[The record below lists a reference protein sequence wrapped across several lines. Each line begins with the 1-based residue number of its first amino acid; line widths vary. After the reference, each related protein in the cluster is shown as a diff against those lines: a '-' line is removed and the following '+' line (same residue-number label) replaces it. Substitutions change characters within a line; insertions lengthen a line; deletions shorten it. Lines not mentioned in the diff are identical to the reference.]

1 MMTNI
6 LLCGGAGTRL
16 WPISRKSSPKQ
27 FVRLVD
33 EVSLFKQ
40 AILRNS
46 LVCGGT
52 IAVTNDVHYFQARRQ
67 AEEACA
73 ENARFVVEPCGRGT
87 AAAIALACM
96 GLDAQDIVLVT
107 PSDHRIRGQ
116 SAYAAVMTRAAE
128 LADEGYIVTFGV
140 VPTRP
145 ETGFG
150 YIQAAG
156 EEVVA
161 FREKPSLATAKKYL
175 MAEDTY
181 WNSGIFCFKAGVYL
195 SELQKQS
202 PVIYAASLAAFE
214 NAEGDAQTLR
224 VRHEDMLAIPDNSI
238 DRAVLEKS
246 GLVRML
252 RAGFEWA
259 DLGSFDAV
267 YDALEK
273 DSQDNAVRGEIT
285 AVSSS
290 GNLVMSSERQVM
302 LVDVD
307 GLVIVDTAD
316 ALLVT
321 RKGRAQSMSKAVSKL
336 KEKTRDES
344 CAVRKVQ
351 LGPGTSMALQPGR
364 HIDEHWLV
372 AAGKVVIG
380 LNNGNA
386 EMLLPRMTYIPQGIE
401 TEIAC
406 EGSEVALLVVTEFA
420 NPDKKQD
427 GECPWLPSL
436 AS

>member
-161 FREKPSLATAKKYL
+161 FIVVRSDAELRE
-175 MAEDTY
+175 
-181 WNSGIFCFKAGVYL
+181 
-195 SELQKQS
+195 SEL
-202 PVIYAASLAAFE
+202 
-214 NAEGDAQTLR
+214 
-224 VRHEDMLAIPDNSI
+224 
-238 DRAVLEKS
+238 
-246 GLVRML
+246 
-252 RAGFEWA
+252 
-259 DLGSFDAV
+259 
-267 YDALEK
+267 DALCLENIARFK
-273 DSQDNAVRGEIT
+273 RPKAYRFVDELPKNNYGKILKTELRG
-285 AVSSS
+285 
-290 GNLVMSSERQVM
+290 
-302 LVDVD
+302 
-307 GLVIVDTAD
+307 
-316 ALLVT
+316 LL
-321 RKGRAQSMSKAVSKL
+321 
-336 KEKTRDES
+336 D
-344 CAVRKVQ
+344 
-351 LGPGTSMALQPGR
+351 P
-364 HIDEHWLV
+364 
-372 AAGKVVIG
+372 
-380 LNNGNA
+380 
-386 EMLLPRMTYIPQGIE
+386 
-401 TEIAC
+401 
-406 EGSEVALLVVTEFA
+406 
-420 NPDKKQD
+420 
-427 GECPWLPSL
+427 
-436 AS
+436 